1 MRVCA
6 LISLAAASVTAFNS
20 PTFRPRSTSKLFES
34 HLLEGRT
41 ISGPLVPLNN
51 FVLVKI
57 EEADSVTAG
66 GIILTNKAKLKKTE
80 GAVIS
85 VGPGRTHP
93 DTGKLFAMPV
103 SPGEVVVYGK
113 YDGTEV
119 LYDDEKH
126 TLIRDIDVLVS
137 FVAGGEMSLDTVN
150 VLNDSVLV
158 QVDPTEAQETVGGL
172 LIASSSS
179 DAKVRPSTGKVVK
192 VGPGKMAGSGDLMD
206 MDVSLDDM
214 VKFRDFAGNEVKIGD
229 DEFSVVKMEDILA
242 KY

>member
-1 MRVCA
+1 M
-6 LISLAAASVTAFNS
+6 
-20 PTFRPRSTSKLFES
+20 
-34 HLLEGRT
+34 
-41 ISGPLVPLNN
+41 
-51 FVLVKI
+51 
-57 EEADSVTAG
+57 
-66 GIILTNKAKLKKTE
+66 
-80 GAVIS
+80 
-85 VGPGRTHP
+85 
-93 DTGKLFAMPV
+93 
-103 SPGEVVVYGK
+103 YGK

-137 FVAGGEMSLDTVN
+137 FTAGGEMSLDTVN

-158 QVDPTEAQETVGGL
+158 QVDPVEAQETAGGL
-172 LIASSSS
+172 LIASSNS
-179 DAKVRPSTGKVVK
+179 DTKARPSTGKVVK